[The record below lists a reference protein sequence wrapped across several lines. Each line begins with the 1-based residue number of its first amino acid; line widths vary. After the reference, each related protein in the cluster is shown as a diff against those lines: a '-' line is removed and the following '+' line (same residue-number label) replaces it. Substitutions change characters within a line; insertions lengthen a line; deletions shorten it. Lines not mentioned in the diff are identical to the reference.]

1 MMDGT
6 VTDSALE
13 DVSTNGSPIY
23 TLFDVETTDSL
34 TRDHIL
40 RLAAGVVG
48 AVRVRGFSSLQDC
61 RDVMSA
67 LETCPL
73 GAYDEALIYP
83 RIAKLGP
90 AAYDFYS
97 AHGLDEHYWKH
108 AEESVRTRSAL
119 LRGGDP
125 MDLAAGRLREAWGD
139 DLVPATS
146 GGRPM
151 FAGMIREITHGA
163 KIHFDEVLR
172 EFPGALDEPPASFLT
187 FNWYLSMPDA
197 GGETVVHRHRWD
209 PADERHRDGYGYAE
223 ASVAHLPAAV
233 VAPETGDAVLFDS
246 RNFHSVR
253 PVAGA
258 GRRVSLSFFLGV
270 TGRGP
275 LAIWS

>member
-1 MMDGT
+1 MTDGT
-6 VTDSALE
+6 VAEPVRE
-13 DVSTNGSPIY
+13 DISTNGSPIY
-23 TLFDVETTDSL
+23 TLFDVETTDVL

-40 RLAAGVVG
+40 RLAAGVLG
-48 AVRVRGFSSLQDC
+48 AVRIRGFSSLQDC

-73 GAYDEALIYP
+73 GAYDEALISP

-97 AHGLDEHYWKH
+97 AHGLDERYWKH
-108 AEESVRTRSAL
+108 GEESAASRSAL
-119 LRGGDP
+119 LRGTDP
-125 MDLAAGRLREAWGD
+125 MDLAVRRLRDAWGD
-139 DLVPATS
+139 ELVPATS
-146 GGRPM
+146 GGRPL

-187 FNWYLSMPDA
+187 FNWYLSMPSS

-209 PADERHRDGYGYAE
+209 PTDERYRDGYGYVE
-223 ASVAHLPAAV
+223 ESVAHLPAAF
-233 VAPETGDAVLFDS
+233 VAPETADAVLFDS

-253 PVAGA
+253 PVDGE